1 LEQRKITFNPD
12 AAGKLFAEAGIVFDG
27 QLKKDYKQLIEFNRA
42 ITEERRTEL
51 IKQRADAEEAI
62 GRVETELAELNDR
75 RSESLAFL
83 RETDSLEKYK
93 QTSRELSKLQAELAV
108 LEQRREAASGLAE
121 LRRKVRTLSQGFDQL
136 QTVVEDELDAL
147 SQDDDSRFGEIRR
160 YFADIVA
167 AVIGEQ
173 AILSITLNKS
183 GGVEFRAELMGAS
196 RAATSGDKG
205 TSYRKL
211 LCIAFDLAIL
221 RACLDVSFPRFVY
234 LDGALEQLDPRKREN
249 LIEVFREYA
258 QAGLQPIISL
268 IDSDLPAE
276 LGKDPRSLSA
286 EDVVLTLHDEGE
298 DGLLFKMPSW

>member
-1 LEQRKITFNPD
+1 MLWARVLTSR
-12 AAGKLFAEAGIVFDG
+12 AADSLRASDG

-42 ITEERRTEL
+42 ITDERRTEL

-62 GRVETELAELNDR
+62 SRVETELAELNDR

-93 QTSRELSKLQAELAV
+93 QTSRELSKLQAELGV

-121 LRRKVRTLSQGFDQL
+121 LRRKVRTLSQEFDQL
-136 QTVVEDELDAL
+136 QTVVEDELDEL

-173 AILSITLNKS
+173 AILSMTLNKS

-196 RAATSGDKG
+196 GAATSGDKG

-211 LCIAFDLAIL
+211 L
-221 RACLDVSFPRFVY
+221 
-234 LDGALEQLDPRKREN
+234 
-249 LIEVFREYA
+249 
-258 QAGLQPIISL
+258 
-268 IDSDLPAE
+268 
-276 LGKDPRSLSA
+276 
-286 EDVVLTLHDEGE
+286 
-298 DGLLFKMPSW
+298 